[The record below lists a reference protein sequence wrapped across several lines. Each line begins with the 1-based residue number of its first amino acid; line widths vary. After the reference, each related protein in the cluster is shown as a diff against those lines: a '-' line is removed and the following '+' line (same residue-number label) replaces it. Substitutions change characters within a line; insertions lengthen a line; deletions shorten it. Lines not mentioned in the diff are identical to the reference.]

1 MSITLTVT
9 QGPHQG
15 RSFTFADHDTFIVGR
30 SPQAHFSLGDQDRY
44 FSRMHFLVEVNPPL
58 CRLLDLGSH
67 NGTLVNGQ
75 QVKSA
80 DLHDGDHIQAG
91 HTVLR
96 VSLRHK
102 APALSTLAPG
112 AASSRRPPRP
122 AGSAVPASLPTL
134 STVAPGAASSRR
146 PPRLAGSAVPASLP
160 TLSPENCL
168 PEAPADDVAIPGY
181 RVLRE
186 LGRGGMGVV
195 YQVVRESDGSVVA
208 LKTIRPAV
216 SPQHAA
222 VERFLR
228 EANILRGLTHPH
240 IVSFRDMGESGGLLW
255 FAMDFIPGT
264 DAARLVQQQGPLAIR
279 QAVGIVCEGLDA
291 LAFAHARGFVHRDVK
306 PANILLAPL
315 QGRELVKLADFGLAR
330 TYQSSELSGLTM
342 AGTMGGTPSFVP
354 PEQILDFRS
363 VKPAADQYSA
373 AATLYHLLT
382 GGWVYDPAGGTQ
394 EILKRILL
402 SEPIPIRDRRG
413 DLPPALAAVIHRALA
428 RQPADRFPDVAGLR
442 KALLPFAG

>member
-1 MSITLTVT
+1 MAITLTVT

-80 DLHDGDHIQAG
+80 DLHDGDHVQAG

-102 APALSTLAPG
+102 
-112 AASSRRPPRP
+112 
-122 AGSAVPASLPTL
+122 VPAL
-134 STVAPGAASSRR
+134 STVAPGAASSTR
-146 PPRLAGSAVPASLP
+146 PPGRAGPAVPASLP
-160 TLSPENCL
+160 TLSRENCL
-168 PEAPADDVAIPGY
+168 PEAPAEDVAIPGY
-181 RVLRE
+181 RVLGE

-216 SPQHAA
+216 SPQQDA

-240 IVSFRDMGESGGLLW
+240 IVSFRDMGASGGLLW

-306 PANILLAPL
+306 PANLLLAPR

-382 GGWVYDPAGGTQ
+382 GDCVYDRAGGTQ
-394 EILKRILL
+394 EVLKRILL

-413 DLPPALAAVIHRALA
+413 DLPPALAAVIHRALS